1 VLYHS
6 PARVFPPTPNYPCIT
21 TFEPCN
27 HTINGNDNV
36 MFPTNNC
43 SFFLLAFSVH
53 IMCLPTNLANSL
65 SGLSFSAEVILG
77 MYLLIGPPHSR
88 SNYAWCSC
96 LDEFFCSLWN
106 FSLLI
111 FKLWIFLLHF
121 LRTQKSLNLIHYPIL
136 TVLPINLTALLSN
149 FSVIRN

>member
-1 VLYHS
+1 MGVVVSVLPQPCTS
-6 PARVFPPTPNYPCIT
+6 LPTHPQPLGLCT

-36 MFPTNNC
+36 MFRTNDC
-43 SFFLLAFSVH
+43 SFFLLLAFSVH

-96 LDEFFCSLWN
+96 LDESFCTRWIFSLQIFEYFPHIEISLWP
-106 FSLLI
+106 FLLI
-111 FKLWIFLLHF
+111 ERNLKFN
-121 LRTQKSLNLIHYPIL
+121 SLK
-136 TVLPINLTALLSN
+136 A
-149 FSVIRN
+149 

>member
-1 VLYHS
+1 MGVVVSVLPQPCTS
-6 PARVFPPTPNYPCIT
+6 LPTHPQPLGLCT

-36 MFPTNNC
+36 MFRTNDC
-43 SFFLLAFSVH
+43 SFFLLLAFSVH

-96 LDEFFCSLWN
+96 LDESFCTRWI
-106 FSLLI
+106 FSLQI
-111 FKLWIFLLHF
+111 FEYFPQVEIFLWPF
-121 LRTQKSLNLIHYPIL
+121 LLIEWNLKFNSLK
-136 TVLPINLTALLSN
+136 A
-149 FSVIRN
+149 